1 MTSELTAIRTAYEQ
15 EGMTPQEIAD
25 CQELDIVAVKAG
37 LMQCS
42 AKYRRDCGKEEEEI
56 DNLNFNND
64 QLARVNDIIV
74 DPALGAEDEHLRFK
88 AASYIRD
95 DKKGRRDVVK
105 GMAGNN
111 FNVLFINQQ
120 LEKARQVTDSIK
132 QRILGNGQ
140 QKEAINV

>member
-15 EGMTPQEIAD
+15 EGMTPEQIAD

-42 AKYRRDCGKEEEEI
+42 AKYRKDCGKEDEEE
-56 DNLNFNND
+56 DRLNFNND
-64 QLARVNDIIV
+64 QLQRVNDIIV
-74 DPALGAEDEHLRFK
+74 DLALGAEDEHLRFK

-120 LEKARQVTDSIK
+120 LEKARLVTDSIK

>member
-15 EGMTPQEIAD
+15 EGMTPEQIAD

-42 AKYRRDCGKEEEEI
+42 SKYRKDCGKEDEVE

-64 QLARVNDIIV
+64 QLQRVNEIIV
-74 DPALGAEDEHLRFK
+74 DLALSAEDEHLRFK

-95 DKKGRRDVVK
+95 DKKGRRDIVK

-120 LEKARQVTDSIK
+120 LEKARLVTDSIK